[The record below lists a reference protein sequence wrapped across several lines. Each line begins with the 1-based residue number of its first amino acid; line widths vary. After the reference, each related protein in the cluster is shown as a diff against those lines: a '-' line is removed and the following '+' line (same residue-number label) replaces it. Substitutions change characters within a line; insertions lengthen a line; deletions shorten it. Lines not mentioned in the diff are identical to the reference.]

1 MSNFQN
7 EARSSP
13 PQTIA
18 KVSYTHD
25 AMIDMIVADPT
36 VHQNDLARYF
46 GFSPSW
52 VSTVKNSDA
61 FQARLAE
68 RRGELID
75 PVVVASID
83 ERFRALADASL
94 DLLLERV
101 THPALKPTD
110 DFLIQTAKLSAGA
123 LGYGAKAPVGNTV
136 NLAVVVQVPPKIAS
150 SSEWAAAHAPL
161 VQRVTP

>member
-25 AMIDMIVADPT
+25 AMIDMIIADPT

-101 THPALKPTD
+101 THPALKPSD

-123 LGYGAKAPVGNTV
+123 LGYGAKAPAGNTV

-150 SSEWAAAHAPL
+150 SAEWTIAHTPL
-161 VQRVTP
+161 FPRAI

>member
-7 EARSSP
+7 EARSSL

-52 VSTVKNSDA
+52 VSIVKNSDA

-101 THPALKPTD
+101 THPALKPSD

-123 LGYGAKAPVGNTV
+123 LGYGAKAPTGNTV

-161 VQRVTP
+161 VQRVTS